1 MWKVGIRSIGFPPH
15 MQCFIFVEI
24 ERKGVWKKNHRP
36 VIIQQKF
43 PRTGVPKFIER
54 KKKKRRR
61 QEERFA
67 LFVANAAMIRAD
79 AQEKKNGGE
88 AGTSREKARKG
99 STGSSSPRS

>member
-1 MWKVGIRSIGFPPH
+1 MFHFCGNRTQRCLEKESSSRHHPTKIS
-15 MQCFIFVEI
+15 
-24 ERKGVWKKNHRP
+24 KNG
-36 VIIQQKF
+36 
-43 PRTGVPKFIER
+43 RTQFIER

-61 QEERFA
+61 QEEQFA